1 MALPFK
7 ITFAQVMALLG
18 VVLGLGVANI
28 APPAALTAEAMWAL
42 GLLVWAICAWVG
54 QVFDDYVVALIMA
67 LGWIVLGIVPL
78 EVAFATF
85 HSRTWWLLVGALGLG
100 AGVAKSGLL
109 KRTTLHML
117 SLMPASYMGQA
128 LALFITGV
136 IVCPAIPSVTAKV
149 AITGKFIPAL
159 ARGMGVGEKSR
170 ASAGLFLAMYL
181 GFVLAAPMYMTAT
194 STNLFLVELLPAAEV
209 SRMTWIFWLRAATPP
224 VLLAAVL
231 GFVAIMLLYKPKEH
245 TVADKAEVRAE
256 LRALGPL
263 SHAEKVTLMVLLTA
277 LLAWITEGWHG
288 QQPATVA
295 LAALAVLLASKS
307 MDKKT
312 FHVDIGWSSLV
323 FLGVIL
329 NVAQVFQR
337 LRIDVFLGEQ
347 LLPLLTPV
355 AGRLYLFAGLLML
368 VTMLLRFVMVSI
380 NALLALLMLILLP
393 VAQAVGMSAWAL
405 GMIIHL
411 SAHAVFFMLYQNIV
425 YAVGYEAAE
434 GKAITE
440 ADGAR
445 FSLIFA
451 GISFVIVL
459 LALPYWRYLGLL

>member
-1 MALPFK
+1 MTLPCK
-7 ITFAQVMALLG
+7 ITFREVLNVLGVLLG
-18 VVLGLGVANI
+18 LCVARL
-28 APPAALTAEAMWAL
+28 APPPALEVEAMWGL

-54 QVFDDYVVALIMA
+54 QVLDDYVVALLMA
-67 LGWIVLGIVPL
+67 VGWIALGIVPL

-100 AGVAKSGLL
+100 AAVAKSGLL
-109 KRTTLHML
+109 KRTTLLML
-117 SLMPASYMGQA
+117 SVMPASYLGQA
-128 LALFITGV
+128 LALFATGV
-136 IVCPAIPSVTAKV
+136 LVCPAIPSVTAKV

-159 ARGMGVGEKSR
+159 AEGLGCDEKSR
-170 ASAGLFLAMYL
+170 GSAGLFLAMYL

-194 STNLFLVELLPAAEV
+194 STNLFLVELLPAHEA
-209 SRMTWIFWLRAATPP
+209 SRMTWLFWLRAATPP

-231 GFVAIMLLYKPKEH
+231 GLGTIMLLFRPQGGR
-245 TVADKAEVRAE
+245 TADKARVVAE

-263 SHAEKVTLMVLLTA
+263 SRSEKVTLVLLLGS
-277 LLAWITEGWHG
+277 LLAWITESWHG
-288 QQPATVA
+288 QHPATVA
-295 LAALAVLLASKS
+295 LAALALLLASKA

-312 FHVDIGWSSLV
+312 FHADVGWSSLI

-337 LRIDVFLGEQ
+337 LRIDAFLGEQ
-347 LLPLLTPV
+347 LLPLLTPLTGQV
-355 AGRLYLFAGLLML
+355 YLFAALLML
-368 VTMLLRFVMVSI
+368 LTIFLRFVMVSI

-393 VAQAVGMSAWAL
+393 AAQAAGISAWAL

-411 SAHAVFFMLYQNIV
+411 AAHAVFVMLYQNIV

-440 ADGAR
+440 ADGAL
-445 FSLIFA
+445 FSLVFA
-451 GISFVIVL
+451 GISFVSVL
-459 LALPYWRYLGLL
+459 LFLPYWRYLGLL

>member
-1 MALPFK
+1 MQLK
-7 ITFAQVMALLG
+7 MTFSQVMAVLG
-18 VVLGLGVANI
+18 VVLGLSLALLT
-28 APPAALTAEAMWAL
+28 PPAGLTVQAMWAL
-42 GLLVWAICAWVG
+42 GLLVWAVCAWIG
-54 QVFDDYVVALIMA
+54 HVFDDYVVALIMA
-67 LGWIVLGIVPL
+67 IGWIMFGIVPL

-117 SLMPASYMGQA
+117 ALMPASYLGQA

-149 AITGKFIPAL
+149 AIAGKFVPAL
-159 ARGMGVGEKSR
+159 ARGMGCAERSR

-194 STNLFLVELLPAAEV
+194 STNLFLVELLPTAEV
-209 SRMTWIFWLRAATPP
+209 SRMTWTFWLLAATPP
-224 VLLAAVL
+224 VLLAVVL
-231 GFVAIMLLYKPKEH
+231 GFVAIMLLYKPAH
-245 TVADKAEVRAE
+245 SAVADKTRIQAE

-263 SHAEKVTLMVLLTA
+263 SGAEKVTLFVLLAA

-288 QQPATVA
+288 QQPAAVA
-295 LAALAVLLASKS
+295 LAALAVLLASQA

-312 FHVDIGWSSLV
+312 FHVDIGWSSLI

-337 LRIDVFLGEQ
+337 LRIDDFLGEQ
-347 LLPLLTPV
+347 LLPMLTPL
-355 AGRLYLFAGLLML
+355 AGQVYLFAALLML
-368 VTMLLRFVMVSI
+368 FTVVLRFVMVSI
-380 NALLALLMLILLP
+380 NALLALLMLIFLP

-411 SAHAVFFMLYQNIV
+411 SAHAVFIMLYQNIV
-425 YAVGYEAAE
+425 YAVGYEAA
-434 GKAITE
+434 GGVAITE
-440 ADGAR
+440 ADGSR
-445 FSLIFA
+445 FSLIFT
-451 GISFVIVL
+451 GISFVSVL